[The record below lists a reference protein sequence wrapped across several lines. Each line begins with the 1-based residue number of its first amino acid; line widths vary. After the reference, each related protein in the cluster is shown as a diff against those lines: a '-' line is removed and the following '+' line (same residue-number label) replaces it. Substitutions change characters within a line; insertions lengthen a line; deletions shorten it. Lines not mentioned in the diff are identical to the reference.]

1 MGIITVDGIPFPI
14 EIEGDTPTQK
24 EAERIKKIVEAFK
37 GEEYQFDEKTIQ
49 EIYNSGNEQIIAA
62 FEKSKSI
69 YDKNYLNKLLKEFG
83 MDPQYEGLDLFID
96 RDDAFIAGST
106 LGSIPGLK
114 DMFNIK
120 NLKNLP
126 TNPANIT
133 RAFGKAFFG
142 GIFGSITGAQAYD
155 IAQYLI
161 TGNEDYKPNFTQLNQ
176 DTKEAIFWESIGL
189 LIPEVIPKLAR
200 ATLDFKDPAVQKA
213 RRIAQ
218 SLGIQ
223 LDIAAQSKIGQL
235 VLKPLG
241 ILPFIGGGLRNS
253 KGVRIKQLNN
263 IYDNILA
270 TIAPTS
276 KYTDLGVAIFSAGK
290 EKFKSMKRTSS
301 ELWKAAKALHGNLSD
316 PVVLNANKL
325 FGSLMDLGQGKVL
338 TEFVDMTDNRGV
350 IQSFD
355 ELVKSGWFKNNDME
369 RLTNNAAVKDFFNWA
384 NKTQK
389 SIIEQGGN
397 ISYAQLRS
405 WNGKLNSY
413 YNDIVNQGTQ
423 MNKEFAKI
431 LKSIKTGL
439 DDAISPGSIDISK
452 IADPDLA
459 KQLVDAHKA
468 ANTFTINFK
477 TLFESPA
484 ANTFQIFTK
493 NIFDTGLDIT
503 KKDVDLMMDSILKIK
518 SPTTLYDLKTIVGD
532 KVFKGAAKEFI
543 DKAFAS
549 ARGRFDIAEQT
560 IAGVGSREA
569 QNKVLKFDPGKLAD
583 ALGFDI
589 RNLDERGKFLLKEV
603 GIDPQFL
610 RNFLDYGA
618 FEAGIKI
625 GDPSTY
631 LQRSAQIK
639 GFMPFLRGLTGSTAV
654 IGGSALGM
662 SAGPGFAGLIG
673 LAIARYGLTKVLGN
687 PNLAKAAN
695 IVFDPARQSKIT
707 NVPYTK
713 LPLGPRF
720 WQRVTQDLFDLHL
733 RENPGEQQKL
743 DVSNMLNDLRD
754 GFDKNS
760 TEYQF
765 YNNLLDGLNLGVDSE
780 PLPSIIDQDIQLKE
794 RLDEDKVTTQEELP
808 VEMTSFNIPTPDQNF
823 QMASV
828 VPSMPDPNMQM
839 PPQASGV
846 INPNTLMQMDQVGLP
861 LFEAKEGGIASLI
874 NKDKPKQMVA

>member
-14 EIEGDTPTQK
+14 EIEGQTPTEQ

-37 GEEYQFDEKTIQ
+37 GEDYQFDKETIQ
-49 EIYNSGNEQIIAA
+49 QIYNSGNEEIIAA
-62 FEKSKSI
+62 FEKSKSA
-69 YDKNYLNKLLKEFG
+69 YDKTYLNKLLKEFG
-83 MDPQYEGLDLFID
+83 MEPQYEGLDIFID

-106 LGSIPGLK
+106 FGSLPGLK
-114 DMFNIK
+114 DMFKIK

-142 GIFGSITGAQAYD
+142 GVFGSITGAQAYD

-161 TGNEDYKPNFTQLNQ
+161 TGNEDYKPNFKQLNQ

-189 LIPEVIPKLAR
+189 LIPEVVPKLAR
-200 ATLDFKDPAVQKA
+200 ATLDFSDPAIQKA

-218 SLGIQ
+218 SLGIE
-223 LDIAAQSKIGQL
+223 LDIAAQSKIGSL

-253 KGVRIKQLNN
+253 KGTRLKQLNN
-263 IYDNILA
+263 IFDNMLA
-270 TIAPTS
+270 KIAPTS
-276 KYTDLGVAIFSAGK
+276 KYTELGISIFNTGVQ
-290 EKFKSMKRTSS
+290 KFKSMKNTSAQ
-301 ELWKAAKALHGNLSD
+301 LWNQAFDLHKGLSD
-316 PVVLNANKL
+316 PNVLNANKL
-325 FGSLMDLGQGKVL
+325 FGSIMDLGQGKTL
-338 TEFVDMTDNRGV
+338 REFVGMTDNRGV
-350 IQSFD
+350 MRSFD
-355 ELVKSGWFKNNDME
+355 DLKDSGWFRVNDME
-369 RLTNNAAVKDFFNWA
+369 RLTNNTAVKDFFNWA

-397 ISYAQLRS
+397 ISYEQLRQ

-431 LKSIKTGL
+431 LKTIKVGL
-439 DDAISPGSIDISK
+439 DDAIMPGSVDITK
-452 IADPDLA
+452 IADNELA
-459 KQLVDAHKA
+459 NQLINAHKA
-468 ANTFTINFK
+468 ANNFTINFK

-484 ANTFQIFTK
+484 ANSFNVFTK

-503 KKDVDLMMDSILKIK
+503 KKDIDLMLDSILKIK
-518 SPTTLYDLKTIVGD
+518 SPTTLFDLKTILGD
-532 KVFKGAAKEFI
+532 KVFKGVAREFV
-543 DKAFAS
+543 DKAFQS
-549 ARGRFDIAEQT
+549 ARGQFDVAEQT
-560 IAGVGSREA
+560 IGGIGSQA
-569 QNKVLKFDPGKLAD
+569 SKDKVLKFDPGALAK
-583 ALGFDI
+583 ALGFDV
-589 RNLDERGKFLLKEV
+589 RNLDERGKFLLKEA

-610 RNFLDYGA
+610 KNFIDYGA

-625 GDPSTY
+625 GDPSSY

-639 GFMPFLRGLTGSTAV
+639 GLQPFIRGIV
-654 IGGSALGM
+654 GSAGVAGGAVLG
-662 SAGPGFAGLIG
+662 AGPGFAGLLG
-673 LAIARYGLTKVLGN
+673 LLISRYGLTKVLGN

-707 NVPYTK
+707 NVPFTK

-720 WQRVTQDLFDLHL
+720 WQRVTQDVFNLHL
-733 RENPGEQQKL
+733 KENPGEQQQL

-754 GFDKNS
+754 SFDKNT

-780 PLPSIIDQDIQLKE
+780 PIPSIIDQDTQLKE
-794 RLDEDKVTTQEELP
+794 RLEGNNTVIEDELP
-808 VEMTSFNIPTPDQNF
+808 VVQTSFNIPTPDENF

-828 VPSMPDPNMQM
+828 VPTMPDPNMQM
-839 PPQASGV
+839 PQQASGV

-861 LFEAKEGGIASLI
+861 LFEANEGGIASLM
-874 NKDKPKQMVA
+874 NKNKPKQMVA

>member
-14 EIEGDTPTQK
+14 EIEGETPTVE
-24 EAERIKKIVEAFK
+24 EAKRIKKIVQAFQ
-37 GEEYQFDEKTIQ
+37 GEGYQFDEKTIQ
-49 EIYNSGNEQIIAA
+49 EIYNSGNEQVIAA
-62 FEKSKSI
+62 FEKAKST
-69 YDKNYLNKLLKEFG
+69 YDKTYLNKLLKEFG
-83 MDPQYEGLDLFID
+83 MEPQYEGLDILID

-114 DMFNIK
+114 DLFKIK

-126 TNPANIT
+126 TNPVNIT

-142 GIFGSITGAQAYD
+142 GVFGSITGAQAYD

-161 TGNEDYKPNFTQLNQ
+161 TGNEDYKPNFAQLNQ

-200 ATLDFKDPAVQKA
+200 ATLDFSDPAVQKA

-218 SLGIQ
+218 SLGIE

-263 IYDNILA
+263 IFDNMLA
-270 TIAPTS
+270 KIAPTS
-276 KYTDLGVAIFSAGK
+276 KYTELGVSIFNTGVQ
-290 EKFKSMKRTSS
+290 KFKSMKNTSAQ
-301 ELWKAAKALHGNLSD
+301 LWKEAFDLHKSLGD
-316 PVVLNANKL
+316 PTVLNANKL
-325 FGSLMDLGQGKVL
+325 FGSLMDLGQGKIL
-338 TEFVDMTDNRGV
+338 REFVGMTDNRGV
-350 IQSFD
+350 IRSFD
-355 ELVKSGWFKNNDME
+355 DLKESGWFRVNDME

-397 ISYAQLRS
+397 ISYEQLRQ

-431 LKSIKTGL
+431 LKSIKIGL

-452 IADPDLA
+452 IADPELA
-459 KQLVDAHKA
+459 NQLINAHKA
-468 ANTFTINFK
+468 ANNFTINFK

-484 ANTFQIFTK
+484 ANSFGVFVK

-503 KKDVDLMMDSILKIK
+503 KKDIDLMLDQILKIK
-518 SPTTLYDLKTIVGD
+518 SPTTLFDLKTILGD
-532 KVFKGAAKEFI
+532 KVFKDVAKEFV
-543 DKAFAS
+543 DRAFQS
-549 ARGRFDIAEQT
+549 ARGQFDVAEQT
-560 IAGVGSREA
+560 IGGIGSKTSRD
-569 QNKVLKFDPGKLAD
+569 KVLKFDPGALAK

-589 RNLDERGKFLLKEV
+589 RNLDERGKFLLKEA

-610 RNFLDYGA
+610 RNFIDYGA
-618 FEAGIKI
+618 FETGIKI
-625 GDPSTY
+625 GDPSSY

-639 GFMPFLRGLTGSTAV
+639 GLQPFIRGIVGSGAAV
-654 IGGSALGM
+654 GAGVGLG
-662 SAGPGFAGLIG
+662 AGPGFAGLLG
-673 LAIARYGLTKVLGN
+673 LMISRYGLTKVLGN

-707 NVPYTK
+707 NVPFTK

-720 WQRVTQDLFDLHL
+720 WQRVTQDIFDLHL
-733 RENPGEQQKL
+733 RENPGEQQQL

-754 GFDKNS
+754 SFDKNS

-765 YNNLLDGLNLGVDSE
+765 YNNLLNGLNLGVDSE

-808 VEMTSFNIPTPDQNF
+808 VELTSFNIPTPDENF

-839 PPQASGV
+839 PQQASGV

-861 LFEAKEGGIASLI
+861 LFEAKGGGIASLM
-874 NKDKPKQMVA
+874 NRDKPKQMVA

>member
-14 EIEGDTPTQK
+14 EIEGDTPTEK

-839 PPQASGV
+839 PQQASGV

-861 LFEAKEGGIASLI
+861 LFEAKGGGIASLM
-874 NKDKPKQMVA
+874 NRDKPKQMVA

>member
-1 MGIITVDGIPFPI
+1 M
-14 EIEGDTPTQK
+14 
-24 EAERIKKIVEAFK
+24 
-37 GEEYQFDEKTIQ
+37 
-49 EIYNSGNEQIIAA
+49 
-62 FEKSKSI
+62 
-69 YDKNYLNKLLKEFG
+69 
-83 MDPQYEGLDLFID
+83 
-96 RDDAFIAGST
+96 
-106 LGSIPGLK
+106 
-114 DMFNIK
+114 
-120 NLKNLP
+120 
-126 TNPANIT
+126 
-133 RAFGKAFFG
+133 
-142 GIFGSITGAQAYD
+142 
-155 IAQYLI
+155 
-161 TGNEDYKPNFTQLNQ
+161 
-176 DTKEAIFWESIGL
+176 
-189 LIPEVIPKLAR
+189 
-200 ATLDFKDPAVQKA
+200 
-213 RRIAQ
+213 
-218 SLGIQ
+218 
-223 LDIAAQSKIGQL
+223 
-235 VLKPLG
+235 
-241 ILPFIGGGLRNS
+241 
-253 KGVRIKQLNN
+253 
-263 IYDNILA
+263 
-270 TIAPTS
+270 
-276 KYTDLGVAIFSAGK
+276 
-290 EKFKSMKRTSS
+290 
-301 ELWKAAKALHGNLSD
+301 
-316 PVVLNANKL
+316 
-325 FGSLMDLGQGKVL
+325 
-338 TEFVDMTDNRGV
+338 
-350 IQSFD
+350 
-355 ELVKSGWFKNNDME
+355 
-369 RLTNNAAVKDFFNWA
+369 
-384 NKTQK
+384 
-389 SIIEQGGN
+389 
-397 ISYAQLRS
+397 
-405 WNGKLNSY
+405 
-413 YNDIVNQGTQ
+413 
-423 MNKEFAKI
+423 
-431 LKSIKTGL
+431 
-439 DDAISPGSIDISK
+439 
-452 IADPDLA
+452 
-459 KQLVDAHKA
+459 
-468 ANTFTINFK
+468 
-477 TLFESPA
+477 FESPA

-839 PPQASGV
+839 PQQASGV

-861 LFEAKEGGIASLI
+861 LFEAKEGGIASLV

>member
-14 EIEGDTPTQK
+14 EIEGQTPTEQ

-37 GEEYQFDEKTIQ
+37 GEDYQFDKETIQ
-49 EIYNSGNEQIIAA
+49 QIYNSGNEEIIAA
-62 FEKSKSI
+62 FEKSKSA
-69 YDKNYLNKLLKEFG
+69 YDKTYLNKLLKEFG
-83 MDPQYEGLDLFID
+83 MEPQYEGLDIFID

-106 LGSIPGLK
+106 FGSLPGLK
-114 DMFNIK
+114 DMFKIK

-126 TNPANIT
+126 TNPVNIT

-142 GIFGSITGAQAYD
+142 GVFGSITGAQAYD

-161 TGNEDYKPNFTQLNQ
+161 TGNEDYKPNFKQLNQ

-189 LIPEVIPKLAR
+189 LIPEVVPKLAR
-200 ATLDFKDPAVQKA
+200 ATLDFSDPAIQKA

-218 SLGIQ
+218 SLGIE
-223 LDIAAQSKIGQL
+223 LDIAAQSKIGSL

-253 KGVRIKQLNN
+253 KGARLKQLNN
-263 IYDNILA
+263 IFDNMLA
-270 TIAPTS
+270 KIAPTS
-276 KYTDLGVAIFSAGK
+276 KYTELGISIFNTGVQ
-290 EKFKSMKRTSS
+290 KFKSMKNTSAQ
-301 ELWKAAKALHGNLSD
+301 LWNQAFDLHKGLSD
-316 PVVLNANKL
+316 PNVLNANKL
-325 FGSLMDLGQGKVL
+325 FGSIMDLGQGKTL
-338 TEFVDMTDNRGV
+338 REFVGMTDNRGV
-350 IQSFD
+350 MRSFD
-355 ELVKSGWFKNNDME
+355 DLKDSGWFRVNDME
-369 RLTNNAAVKDFFNWA
+369 RLTNNTAVKDFFNWA

-397 ISYAQLRS
+397 ISYEQLRQ

-431 LKSIKTGL
+431 LKTIKVGL
-439 DDAISPGSIDISK
+439 DDAIMPGSVDITK
-452 IADPDLA
+452 IADDELA
-459 KQLVDAHKA
+459 NQLINAHKA
-468 ANTFTINFK
+468 ANNFTINFK

-484 ANTFQIFTK
+484 ANSFNVFTK

-503 KKDVDLMMDSILKIK
+503 KKDIDLMLDSILKIK
-518 SPTTLYDLKTIVGD
+518 SPTTLFDLKTILGD
-532 KVFKGAAKEFI
+532 KVFKGVAREFV
-543 DKAFAS
+543 DKAFQS
-549 ARGRFDIAEQT
+549 ARGQFDVAEQT
-560 IAGVGSREA
+560 IGGIGSQA
-569 QNKVLKFDPGKLAD
+569 SKDKVLKFDPGALAK
-583 ALGFDI
+583 ALGFDV
-589 RNLDERGKFLLKEV
+589 RNLDERGKFLLKEA

-610 RNFLDYGA
+610 KNFIDYGA

-625 GDPSTY
+625 GDPSSY

-639 GFMPFLRGLTGSTAV
+639 GLQPFIRGIV
-654 IGGSALGM
+654 GSAGVAGGAVLG
-662 SAGPGFAGLIG
+662 AGPGFAGLLG
-673 LAIARYGLTKVLGN
+673 LLISRYGLTKVLGN

-707 NVPYTK
+707 NVPFTK

-720 WQRVTQDLFDLHL
+720 WQRVTQDVFDLHL
-733 RENPGEQQKL
+733 KENPGEQQQL

-754 GFDKNS
+754 SFDKNT

-780 PLPSIIDQDIQLKE
+780 PIPSIIDQDTQLKE
-794 RLDEDKVTTQEELP
+794 RLEGNNTVIEDELP
-808 VEMTSFNIPTPDQNF
+808 VVQTSFNIPTPDENF

-828 VPSMPDPNMQM
+828 VPTMPDPNMQM
-839 PPQASGV
+839 PQQASGV

-861 LFEAKEGGIASLI
+861 LFEANEGGIASLM
-874 NKDKPKQMVA
+874 NKNKPKQMVA